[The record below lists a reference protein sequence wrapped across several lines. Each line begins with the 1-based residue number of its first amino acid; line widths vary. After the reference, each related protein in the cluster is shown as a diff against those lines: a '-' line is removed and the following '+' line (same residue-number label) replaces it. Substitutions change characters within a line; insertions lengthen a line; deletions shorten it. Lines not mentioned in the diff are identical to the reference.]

1 MLWFSNLSIM
11 SELFE
16 CFEALTETARWPGS
30 RAAWWASLTWK
41 GWRSWWWPTLRRRRP
56 FQLSGQM
63 TPWQRWLLQS
73 ACGRPHSAGI
83 INIVCLVIFRCDTWP
98 RVEGVT
104 DAMRGVCWGILL
116 SCLPTPRPPQFTAF
130 RTKVGKV
137 LPGGWDTICPRVKHW
152 LLHHNKCCKSFT
164 EAKLWKPEFKTWSQI
179 EWWHSDNSQMGV
191 NVR

>member
-11 SELFE
+11 SEWFE

-104 DAMRGVCWGILL
+104 CENFIVDILM
-116 SCLPTPRPPQFTAF
+116 A
-130 RTKVGKV
+130 GY
-137 LPGGWDTICPRVKHW
+137 HW
-152 LLHHNKCCKSFT
+152 LSGKDVM
-164 EAKLWKPEFKTWSQI
+164 PEVKAEF
-179 EWWHSDNSQMGV
+179 EWFYRIRNSWGKAD
-191 NVR
+191 